1 MDTPSRKLAEK
12 ILERLVHEKV
22 LTEQEGK
29 KILPKLAEGTLRSED
44 WRLAVEISE
53 GKKAKP

>member
-22 LTEQEGK
+22 LTEQEGN

-44 WRLAVEISE
+44 WRLAVELNE